1 MTLLTPSETEPNQT
15 SPLLTRTVGAIMPAA
30 AGSMSELASLQAAA
44 AMRSVRP
51 GDRVFIRGAAAAPRV
66 LVAALMQRASEL
78 SNVEIIHLHTLGKA
92 PYVAP
97 EMAAHFRHRALFV
110 GGNVREAVQKGQAD
124 FVPIFLSD
132 IPSLFRNGRLPLDVA
147 LLNVSPPDAHG
158 YCSLGTSV
166 DIAKAAA
173 ESARMVIAQINQAMP
188 RTLGDSFVHVS
199 RFTATINVDEPPIS
213 ETPSAPS
220 EVELAIGR
228 HVAGLIEDGATIQ
241 MGIGAI
247 PNAVLASLSGHH
259 DLGVHTEMFSDG
271 VVDLVEAGVI
281 TGRRKPVHPGKV
293 IASFVMGTEKT
304 YRFVSDN
311 PMVELHPCDYT
322 NDTARI
328 RRHPMMTAI
337 NSAIQ
342 VDLTGQVCA
351 DSIGRKIYSG
361 VGGQMDFMRG
371 AALAERG
378 KAIIALPATA
388 KGGTIS
394 RIAPTLDPGAG
405 VTTTRA
411 HVHYV
416 VTEYGVTD
424 LHGKSLR
431 ERSRSLIQLAAPRFR
446 EELERAAHEAGIR

>member
-1 MTLLTPSETEPNQT
+1 MALLITEPT
-15 SPLLTRTVGAIMPAA
+15 EADPLAPSRVSSAVSVSTPAVPF
-30 AGSMSELASLQAAA
+30 MDAAA
-44 AMRSVRP
+44 AVRLIRSS
-51 GDRVFIRGAAAAPRV
+51 DRVFIHGAAAAPRT
-66 LVAALMQRASEL
+66 LIAALMHRASEL
-78 SNVEIIHLHTLGKA
+78 SDVEIIHLHTLGSA

-97 EMAAHFRHRALFV
+97 EMAGHFRHRALFV
-110 GGNVREAVQKGQAD
+110 GGNVRQAVQLGQAD
-124 FVPIFLSD
+124 FVPVFLSD

-147 LLNVSPPDAHG
+147 MLNVSPPDAHG
-158 YCSLGTSV
+158 FCSLGTSV

-173 ESARMVIAQINQAMP
+173 GSARIVIAQINHAVP

-199 RFTATINVDEPPIS
+199 RFDAAVEVTEPPIV
-213 ETPSAPS
+213 EAPDTPGD
-220 EVELAIGR
+220 VELAIGR
-228 HVAGLIEDGATIQ
+228 HVAGLVDDGATIQ
-241 MGIGAI
+241 TGIGAI
-247 PNAVLASLSGHH
+247 PNAVLAALKGHR

-271 VVDLVEAGVI
+271 VADLVQSGVI
-281 TGRRKPVHPGKV
+281 TGARKPVHPGKV

-304 YRFVSDN
+304 YQFVADN

-351 DSIGRKIYSG
+351 DSIGHMVYSG

-378 KAIIALPATA
+378 KAIIALPSTA

-394 RIAPTLDPGAG
+394 RIVPVLAPGAG

-431 ERSRSLIQLAAPRFR
+431 ERCRALVELAHPRFR
-446 EELERAAHEAGIR
+446 EGLARAAYDANIR